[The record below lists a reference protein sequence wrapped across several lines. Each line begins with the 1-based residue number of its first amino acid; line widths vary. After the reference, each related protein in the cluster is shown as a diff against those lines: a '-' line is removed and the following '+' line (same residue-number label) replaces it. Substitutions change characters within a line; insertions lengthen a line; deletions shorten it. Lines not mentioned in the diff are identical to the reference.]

1 MQRLEA
7 ASDVVCLLTR
17 NSVGRPWILY
27 EAGVAKGKW
36 DTPVHGVAL
45 GLPMQTAI
53 TGPFAQFQNSDDS
66 EDALTTLVMQL
77 IKRIP
82 GSDPNRE
89 MVKTQVVLFRNNAL
103 PMATADDAQVAS
115 TTETDATSV
124 AKIFEEI
131 KVMFQDLPGRVERR
145 LDPEYGTF
153 SKRRRRFQP
162 DMVFEALHFG
172 GREMPEGLQLVIVS
186 SLFRDDFPWLY
197 EMATDAYRKMSAKD
211 VGAFDALVA
220 FEHVFHTTFRNPA
233 FRDLIGRS
241 KERFMEVDMAR
252 SIISETIDRLR
263 HEIASRNPRTLEDT
277 RKPEAQN

>member
-89 MVKTQVVLFRNNAL
+89 MVKTQVVLFRNNAIIIREFDGW
-103 PMATADDAQVAS
+103 AGDAHMHFAR
-115 TTETDATSV
+115 TGF
-124 AKIFEEI
+124 IHHLH
-131 KVMFQDLPGRVERR
+131 DL
-145 LDPEYGTF
+145 D
-153 SKRRRRFQP
+153 
-162 DMVFEALHFG
+162 
-172 GREMPEGLQLVIVS
+172 
-186 SLFRDDFPWLY
+186 
-197 EMATDAYRKMSAKD
+197 
-211 VGAFDALVA
+211 
-220 FEHVFHTTFRNPA
+220 
-233 FRDLIGRS
+233 
-241 KERFMEVDMAR
+241 
-252 SIISETIDRLR
+252 
-263 HEIASRNPRTLEDT
+263 
-277 RKPEAQN
+277 